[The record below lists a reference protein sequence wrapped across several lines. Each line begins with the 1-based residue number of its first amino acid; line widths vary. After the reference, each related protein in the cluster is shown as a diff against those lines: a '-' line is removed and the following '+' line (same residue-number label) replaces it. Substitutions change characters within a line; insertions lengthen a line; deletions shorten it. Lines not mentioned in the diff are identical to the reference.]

1 VQAYARKLGDC
12 LAELTKPAV
21 APSRPA
27 LKSRAAANSPA
38 LDQLRQ
44 WTQECSSL
52 RVFLVV
58 GNPKNFMAYISDRL
72 DGKPGLRTC
81 ELGTEWYHDL
91 LVRGHLL
98 HLVYCYLSD
107 CDHAWQMVVLMLI
120 LQHLHHQI
128 F

>member
-1 VQAYARKLGDC
+1 MQAYARKLGDC
-12 LAELTKPAV
+12 LAELTKPA
-21 APSRPA
+21 ASPSRPA
-27 LKSRAAANSPA
+27 LKRGAAANNPA

-91 LVRGHLL
+91 LVRATCFTLF
-98 HLVYCYLSD
+98 YLS
-107 CDHAWQMVVLMLI
+107 AVIMLGRWWR
-120 LQHLHHQI
+120 
-128 F
+128 

>member
-1 VQAYARKLGDC
+1 MQAYARKLGDC

-21 APSRPA
+21 SPSRPA

-72 DGKPGLRTC
+72 DGTPGLRTC

-91 LVRGHLL
+91 LVRGHLF
-98 HLVYCYLSD
+98 HLVLLVSF
-107 CDHAWQMVVLMLI
+107 DHAWQMVALTI
-120 LQHLHHQI
+120 TLQHLHHQTL
-128 F
+128 

>member
-1 VQAYARKLGDC
+1 MAQQPCAYLVQQNLLSFKVVVPDGCTASYG
-12 LAELTKPAV
+12 
-21 APSRPA
+21 
-27 LKSRAAANSPA
+27 
-38 LDQLRQ
+38 

-72 DGKPGLRTC
+72 DGTPGLRTC

-91 LVRGHLL
+91 LVRGHLF
-98 HLVYCYLSD
+98 HLVLLVSF
-107 CDHAWQMVVLMLI
+107 DHAWQMVALTI
-120 LQHLHHQI
+120 TLQHLHHQT

>member
-1 VQAYARKLGDC
+1 MAALLQVELCVQAYARKLGDC

-21 APSRPA
+21 SSSKQAI
-27 LKSRAAANSPA
+27 KSRAAANSPA

-91 LVRGHLL
+91 LVRGCLL
-98 HLVYCYLSD
+98 HLVLLVSF
-107 CDHAWQMVVLMLI
+107 DHELL
-120 LQHLHHQI
+120 HLHHQTY
-128 F
+128 